1 MTITPPATLTARC
14 PEDILAAVPVVLG
27 FVPHESVVMLTF
39 GAERT
44 FHARVDLPG
53 DPAEFAEMVSAL
65 LEPARRHRVRRVLF
79 VVYSEDASLAGRVTR
94 SLVRPFE
101 RSGIAV
107 IEALRADG
115 SRWFAL
121 QGGRRGVPEWGVPYD
136 VSAHA
141 FLAQS
146 VLDGQVTHGSRSD
159 LAATLLSDRDGVA
172 AVTGALGASAAVQP
186 NDSDEGAWACARV
199 RHHLAGGTTPDAVET
214 ARLLSGLLD
223 LVVRDAVCSL
233 MGRDDARDHIRL
245 WTDIVRRA
253 PIPML
258 AAPAALLGFAAW
270 LAGHGALAWCAIDR
284 CQDSDPDYRMAG
296 YLAQTLTQA
305 IPPSVWEGPY

>member
-1 MTITPPATLTARC
+1 MTLTPPAKLTARC
-14 PEDILAAVPVVLG
+14 PEDVLAAVPVVLG
-27 FVPHESVVMLTF
+27 FVPHNSVVMLTF

-44 FHARVDLPG
+44 FHARVDLPSE
-53 DPAEFAEMVSAL
+53 PAEVAEMVSAL
-65 LEPARRHRVRRVLF
+65 LEPALRHRVRRVLF

-94 SLVRPFE
+94 SLVGPFE

-121 QGGRRGVPEWGVPYD
+121 QGGRLSVPERGVPYD

-172 AVTGALGASAAVQP
+172 AVTGALGVSAAAQP
-186 NDSDEGAWACARV
+186 SDSDEGAWASALV
-199 RHHLAGGTTPDAVET
+199 HHHLAGGTAPDAVET
-214 ARLLSGLLD
+214 ARLLRGLLD
-223 LVVRDAVCSL
+223 LAVRDAVWLL
-233 MGRDDARDHIRL
+233 MRRDESREHVRL
-245 WTDIVRRA
+245 WTDIVRRS
-253 PIPML
+253 PTPLM

-284 CQDSDPDYRMAG
+284 CRDSDPDYQMAG
-296 YLAQTLTQA
+296 YLAQTLTEA
-305 IPPSVWEGPY
+305 IPPSVWEGPH